1 MTRVRELCFQVLGH
15 LARVEEVKQ
24 VVKLTG
30 VNSSQVE
37 ERVRVT
43 PSNLLHAKHLLK
55 ESAARGQDQ
64 LMPLPRAIICDQGDI
79 GKVSSGADL
88 FEPNTPICIKLI
100 PSQLN

>member
-43 PSNLLHAKHLLK
+43 PSKLPHAKHPLK
-55 ESAARGQDQ
+55 ESAAKDFGF
-64 LMPLPRAIICDQGDI
+64 PSAHSH
-79 GKVSSGADL
+79 SSQKTAWTS
-88 FEPNTPICIKLI
+88 NS
-100 PSQLN
+100 SQLSSLCIGFA